1 MNLLLYIKVIA
12 GFGLLF
18 ASGSYL
24 VKGGVELSRHFRISP
39 LVVGL
44 TVVAFGTS
52 APELFVSVAAGF
64 SDVPDISIGNIV
76 GSNIANIAFI
86 LGSVAVVFPISVKR
100 PSVLYDWAVMML
112 SFLLLYFFGMNG
124 KLQRFEGIILFG
136 LIIAYIIW
144 SLIYSRRQSIKNEEV
159 FQKPEMRLWVSVL
172 IVVLSIVG
180 LYFGAEWLVSG
191 SSELAIG
198 WGISE
203 RVVGIS
209 VVAFGTSIPELATSL
224 AAALKKEMDI
234 SVGNII
240 GSNIFNVFSI
250 LGITATLTPL
260 RVSERVISFDIW
272 WMMGIG
278 ILLMLF
284 MIPLRKGLITRFK
297 GIILLLIYIVYI
309 WALFKL

>member
-1 MNLLLYIKVIA
+1 MDLLLYIKVIA

-44 TVVAFGTS
+44 TVVASGTS

-136 LIIAYIIW
+136 LFIAYIIW

-260 RVSERVISFDIW
+260 RVSERIISFDIW

>member
-76 GSNIANIAFI
+76 GSNIANIALI

>member
-1 MNLLLYIKVIA
+1 MDLLLYIKVIA

-44 TVVAFGTS
+44 TVVASGTS

-76 GSNIANIAFI
+76 GSNIVNIAFI

-136 LIIAYIIW
+136 LIIAYFIW

-209 VVAFGTSIPELATSL
+209 VVAFGTSIPEFATSL

>member
-76 GSNIANIAFI
+76 GSNIANIALI

-180 LYFGAEWLVSG
+180 LYFGAEWLVAG